1 MHPELEHLS
10 QLLDEA
16 SELLSAHGAT
26 HWADWLR
33 EDARL
38 IRDSDF
44 YGIEH
49 LLTAF
54 GGMGSF
60 NDVVLCSTGEVENP
74 SQMLTAEN
82 DRLSELRTLIY
93 AIARE
98 LAREESS

>member
-1 MHPELEHLS
+1 MHLELEYLS

-16 SELLSAHGAT
+16 SELLSAYGAT
-26 HWADWLR
+26 QWSDWLR

-38 IRDSDF
+38 IRVSNF

-60 NDVVLCSTGEVENP
+60 NDVVLCSTGVVGNL
-74 SQMLTAEN
+74 SQMLNAEN

-93 AIARE
+93 DIARK